1 MIYFCFN
8 YFLTFEALELL
19 ANDKYF
25 IFYNLSNVHE
35 IILNFHSFISA
46 KLQGNDK
53 LIFNEYSYKFL
64 VFIKNVYY
72 TITINVL

>member
-46 KLQGNDK
+46 KLQGNDR
-53 LIFNEYSYKFL
+53 LILMNIHINFSFL
-64 VFIKNVYY
+64 LRMFI
-72 TITINVL
+72 IQLL